1 MSFSTVDMEEESGA
15 AAAAAA
21 AEEIRRLP
29 AEVNWEMLDKSRFFV
44 LGAALFSGVSAA
56 LYPAVVVKTHLQV
69 APPPAAAT
77 ATAAAILRR
86 DGPRGFY
93 RGFGASL
100 AGTVPARAL
109 YMAALE
115 ATKSSVGS
123 AAVRL
128 GVSEPAASAAASAAA
143 GVSAAVAAQVVWT
156 PVDVISQRL
165 MVQTSATCRYRGGAD
180 AFRKILV
187 ADGVRGLYRG
197 FGLSIL
203 TYAPSNA
210 VWWSSYAMAQRL
222 LWRVVGA
229 ERSESYPSLMA
240 VQGASAALAGGASA
254 SITWSRVFTVS
265 SGMVTS
271 ADAPPASAAL
281 VPCTAIRDG

>member
-1 MSFSTVDMEEESGA
+1 M
-15 AAAAAA
+15 
-21 AEEIRRLP
+21 
-29 AEVNWEMLDKSRFFV
+29 
-44 LGAALFSGVSAA
+44 
-56 LYPAVVVKTHLQV
+56 YPAVVVKTHLQV
-69 APPPAAAT
+69 AQLPAAST

-254 SITWSRVFTVS
+254 LVTMPLDTVKTRLQVMEADAARPTLAS
-265 SGMVTS
+265 TMRGLLKEGGWAACYRGLGPRWGSMSLSAATMVTTYEFLKRLS
-271 ADAPPASAAL
+271 AKEGSM
-281 VPCTAIRDG
+281 G